1 MSRKKILLIIVLLL
15 VVDQCVKFWVKTH
28 MALDQSYT
36 VFPNWFFIRFIEN
49 PGAAFGFQLGG
60 DYGKLILSLFRICA
74 VVALGWYIVHLLK
87 KKAPAGVLVGF
98 GLILAGALG
107 NIIDSAFYGL
117 IFSESTYFS
126 PATLFPE
133 GGGYAGFLHGKVV
146 DMLYFPIVSGHYPS
160 WFPGIGGDPF
170 TFFSPIFNLADSY
183 ITVGVIYLILFQ
195 RKFFQ

>member
-15 VVDQCVKFWVKTH
+15 VVDQCVKFWVKTNR
-28 MALDQSYT
+28 ALDQSYT

>member
-74 VVALGWYIVHLLK
+74 VVALGWYICLL
-87 KKAPAGVLVGF
+87 
-98 GLILAGALG
+98 
-107 NIIDSAFYGL
+107 Y
-117 IFSESTYFS
+117 TS
-126 PATLFPE
+126 P
-133 GGGYAGFLHGKVV
+133 
-146 DMLYFPIVSGHYPS
+146 
-160 WFPGIGGDPF
+160 
-170 TFFSPIFNLADSY
+170 SPRD
-183 ITVGVIYLILFQ
+183 
-195 RKFFQ
+195 